1 MDKKENQE
9 IVSVKES
16 SFLRPLISIDE
27 AVEVFNEYQRLK
39 KKLRGE
45 GDFIEFT
52 DRQGNKKEA
61 PTKQWRAK
69 LTRFFGI
76 STQIISE
83 SVEYLPDGS
92 FVVKVVV
99 RATAPNGLFC
109 DGDGSCW
116 SKTKE
121 ETDRRGNL
129 RDIYHNTRSHAITR
143 AKNRA
148 VLELVGFGEV
158 SAEEIGE
165 EVEEKNVINID
176 KNNYVVHEEKIQS
189 QNTKD
194 IPNRKEYWTSIWNI
208 IKQNKLDVDKICQA
222 FGVQYLKD
230 IPADLLPSLWDI
242 VNLMATGDLK
252 IEKIMERTSAKLK
265 DLSREEIELLL
276 DYEPEGEE
284 E

>member
-1 MDKKENQE
+1 MKDNNELLP
-9 IVSVKES
+9 ES
-16 SFLRPLISIDE
+16 PQTQIIKPLVNPEE
-27 AVEVFNEYQRLK
+27 ALQAFNEYQALK

-45 GDFIEFT
+45 GDFVEFK
-52 DRQGNKKEA
+52 DKKGNKREA
-61 PTKQWRAK
+61 PTKQWRTK

-76 STQIISE
+76 SVEIIKE
-83 SVEYLPDGS
+83 EVEYLQDGT
-92 FVVKVVV
+92 FIYKATA
-99 RATAPNGLFC
+99 RAKAPNGLYV
-109 DGDGSCW
+109 DGDGTCW

-121 ETDRRGNL
+121 SKDAVK
-129 RDIYHNTRSHAITR
+129 DIYHLTRSHAITR